1 MDADKDKTDSDPQ
14 THAIIGA
21 CMEVHRILGA
31 GFSETVYQEASA
43 KEFALRGV
51 PFVREPRLE
60 IAYKGERLDSV
71 FRADFLCFNDIIVE
85 FKALARLGE
94 SELAQV
100 LNELKASR
108 KRRGLLINFGAR
120 RLEFK
125 RVVWNWDEP
134 QTPSAESVDCLG
146 P

>member
-1 MDADKDKTDSDPQ
+1 MTQMGADKDPTESDPQ

-21 CMEVHRILGA
+21 CMEVHRILGF
-31 GFSETVYQEASA
+31 GFSETVYQEAA
-43 KEFALRGV
+43 AREFVLRGI
-51 PFVREPRLE
+51 PYVREPGLE
-60 IAYKGERLDSV
+60 IAYKGERLDTV
-71 FRADFLCFNDIIVE
+71 FRADFLCYDDIVVE
-85 FKALARLGE
+85 FKALARLGDN
-94 SELAQV
+94 ELAQV

-134 QTPSAESVDCLG
+134 KSLSA
-146 P
+146 